1 MASFDDMVRLSAV
14 GRHGDRRTD
23 VRWQGEVS
31 ALVLPSAEE
40 DEGKGKGTALGLP
53 SAEED
58 EGKGKGKG
66 NGKGKRNGKRQW

>member
-1 MASFDDMVRLSAV
+1 MARFDAVVRLSAV

-31 ALVLPSAEE
+31 AL
-40 DEGKGKGTALGLP
+40 GLP

-66 NGKGKRNGKRQW
+66 NGKGKRN